1 MVIKMPKD
9 RNPWLADDV
18 LPEKK
23 TLDVMHRI
31 TMMVL
36 IILVWDCLH
45 LWGLSNAIYR

>member
-1 MVIKMPKD
+1 VIKMPKD
-9 RNPWLADDV
+9 RNPWLAEDV

-36 IILVWDCLH
+36 IILVTL
-45 LWGLSNAIYR
+45 GLFAFMGA